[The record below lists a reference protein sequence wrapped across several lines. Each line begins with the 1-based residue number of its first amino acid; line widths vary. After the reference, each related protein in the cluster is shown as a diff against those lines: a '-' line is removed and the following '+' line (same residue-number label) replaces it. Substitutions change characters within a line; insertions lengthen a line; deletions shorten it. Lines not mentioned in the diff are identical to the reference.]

1 VRYHYDGF
9 CPHCDVTMDL
19 HDGPDT
25 CEYAESKAR
34 ALETFDRVLGSW

>member
-1 VRYHYDGF
+1 MPDF

-25 CEYAESKAR
+25 CEQAESKADLLAAMER
-34 ALETFDRVLGSW
+34 AFGLRR